1 MKSATSLQIPK
12 EVFKHLKK
20 PSSWSITPDNDRDR
34 IIHFNACEQV
44 EFYWESE
51 LGSDVPVWA
60 RKGDFTLTL
69 PKGISAIVAWGQYI
83 LDEVLKDEDEG
94 EEEEVVKNEG
104 PEEGTLRDGMLKIE
118 E

>member
-1 MKSATSLQIPK
+1 MAEAGDGDPITRLVKSAISLQIPK

-20 PSSWSITPDNDRDR
+20 PSFYSIIPDNDRDRRDR

-60 RKGDFTLTL
+60 CKGDFTLTL
-69 PKGISAIVAWGQYI
+69 PKGISAVVAWGQYI
-83 LDEVLKDEDEG
+83 LDGVLRDEEVLED
-94 EEEEVVKNEG
+94 
-104 PEEGTLRDGMLKIE
+104 
-118 E
+118 

>member
-1 MKSATSLQIPK
+1 MAEAEDGDPITRLMKSAISLQIPK

-20 PSSWSITPDNDRDR
+20 PSFRSIIPDNERDR

-69 PKGISAIVAWGQYI
+69 PKGMSAVVAWGQYI
-83 LDEVLKDEDEG
+83 LDEVLRD
-94 EEEEVVKNEG
+94 EEVLE
-104 PEEGTLRDGMLKIE
+104 D
-118 E
+118 